1 MKFDFRVFVILVTLG
16 LCGYGLYPTI
26 QWAQMT
32 PEQAAADPA
41 KTEELRS
48 RSINLGLD
56 LQGGIHLV
64 LGIKADKLKQNILL
78 TVNRRIPAAFK
89 EAGISVT
96 SNKIV
101 GDGIE
106 FEVTPAARAERADE
120 IERVIERLDFLDAPR
135 FEADAANPQRVL
147 VRASLNNERL
157 AREVKEATGRA
168 LEIIRNRID
177 AFGVAEPSI
186 QQVGD
191 RKIVVELPGAADPD
205 RARRLI
211 GRTAQLEFHRV
222 RDDAELNNVLTA
234 IDAASGGELFKIIT
248 VQSLGDGL
256 YDIHMKA
263 EDKERVTEILQA
275 PASLEAIPA
284 ASRIYLG
291 SVSERK
297 GEELIPLY
305 MLEAEPAMTGEDLVM
320 ARVAYDERNKP
331 SVSFE
336 FGTVGAE
343 EFGELT
349 AELMR
354 GQKRLAILLDEVVQS
369 APSVKSQI
377 KSRGEIT
384 GNFTHEE
391 ARDLAV
397 VLRSGALPAPV
408 EILEDRTVG
417 PSLGRDSIA
426 RGGLAASVAFVLVVL
441 FMLVWYKGSGF
452 IAAACLTFNLFVMMA
467 VLAAINATL
476 TLPGIAGIVLTIG
489 MAVDANI
496 LIFERIKE
504 EVRAGKGAFSAV
516 NAGFEKALS
525 AIIDSNITTLIT
537 AGALYE
543 YGTGPIRGFAVT
555 LSIGII
561 TSVFSAV
568 FVSRTVFDKFILSSR
583 TPRISI

>member
-1 MKFDFRVFVILVTLG
+1 MKFDFRVLVILVTLG
-16 LCGYGLYPTI
+16 LCGYGLYPTL

-32 PEQAAADPA
+32 PEQAAAAPA
-41 KTEELRS
+41 RVEDLRG

-78 TVNRRIPAAFK
+78 TVNRRLPTIFK

-96 SNKIV
+96 GNRV
-101 GDGIE
+101 TGDGIE
-106 FEVTPAARAERADE
+106 FEVTPAARNERSDD
-120 IERVIERLDFLDAPR
+120 IEQAVERLDFLDAPQ
-135 FEADAANPQRVL
+135 FATDPANPERVI
-147 VRASLNNERL
+147 VRATLNGERL
-157 AREVKEATGRA
+157 AREIKEATGRA

-191 RKIVVELPGAADPD
+191 KKIVVELPGAADPE

-222 RDDAELNNVLTA
+222 RDDAELNSVVTA
-234 IDAASGGELFKIIT
+234 IDAASGGELLKILS

-256 YDIHMKA
+256 FDIHMKA
-263 EDKERVTEILQA
+263 ADKERVTEILLSPTA
-275 PASLEAIPA
+275 LEAVPA
-284 ASRIYLG
+284 ASRIFLG

-320 ARVAYDERNKP
+320 ARVSYDERNKP

-336 FGTVGAE
+336 FGTAGAE
-343 EFGELT
+343 AFGELT

-354 GQKRLAILLDEVVQS
+354 GQKRLAILLDDVVQS

-426 RGGLAASVAFVLVVL
+426 RGSLAAGVAFTLIIL
-441 FMLVWYKGSGF
+441 FMAFWYKGSGL
-452 IAAACLTFNLFVMMA
+452 IADACLTYNLLLIFSI
-467 VLAAINATL
+467 LAAIGATL

-496 LIFERIKE
+496 LIFERIRE
-504 EVRAGKGAFSAV
+504 ELRGGKGAFSAV

-525 AIIDSNITTLIT
+525 TILDANITTLIT

-568 FVSRTVFDKFILSSR
+568 FVSRAVFDKLVLSSR
-583 TPRISI
+583 APRLSI